1 MTKWKTRLAAGLI
14 AGSAIALSGEAATAL
29 QNNAAGVPSGP
40 AVKDGWWIRV
50 NPGNQADNLSW
61 RFGPARN
68 RLSTPIRWW
77 KDQNPIEFDLP
88 AAQRGV
94 PTLHVAAI
102 GLPYTQPVSF
112 CLFFQNHGVQLFEFT
127 AETTA
132 QIAQGQQSP
141 QCVP

>member
-1 MTKWKTRLAAGLI
+1 MTRWKTTLAAGLI
-14 AGSAIALSGEAATAL
+14 AASALALSGEASAAL
-29 QNNAAGVPSGP
+29 QAGGAAVPAGP
-40 AVKDGWWIRV
+40 AVKDGWWIRI
-50 NPGNQADNLSW
+50 NPANQANNLSW

-77 KDQNPIEFDLP
+77 KDQNAAEFDLP
-88 AAQRGV
+88 APQRGV

-102 GLPYTQPVSF
+102 GLPFNEVVSF

-127 AETTA
+127 SERNA
-132 QIAQGQQSP
+132 QADQGQQSP